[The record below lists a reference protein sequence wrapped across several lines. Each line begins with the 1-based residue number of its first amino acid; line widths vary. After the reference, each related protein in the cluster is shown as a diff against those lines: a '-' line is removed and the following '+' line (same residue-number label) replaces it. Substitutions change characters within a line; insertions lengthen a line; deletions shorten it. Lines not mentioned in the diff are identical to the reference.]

1 MRVAYVLN
9 TYPAVSH
16 AFIRREIRALEELGV
31 IVQRIALRGWDAPI
45 VDTRDEEERGRTN
58 YVLERGMAALAGT
71 VLGALVRNPMRLARA
86 ARKAWSMARYSQRG
100 LPYHLAYL
108 AEACRVV
115 ELARMERAD
124 HLHAHFGTNAA
135 EVVMLARILGGPL
148 YSFTVHGPE
157 EFDGPV
163 GLHLREKIE
172 HSAFVVAISSFG
184 RSQLFRW
191 LPQAAWSKVK
201 VVHCGVDEEFRSG
214 ASTPPSSKP
223 RLVCVGR
230 LCEQKGQLL
239 LVQAAASLAAEGHA
253 FELILAGDGDMRPA
267 LEAFILARGLLE
279 HVRITGWLTSA
290 QVREEMLASR
300 AVVLPSFAEGLPVVL
315 MEAMAL
321 GRPVLTTLV
330 AGIPELV
337 QHGKHGWLVPAGN
350 VEALEDALR
359 QVLDAS
365 EESLVRMGADAREK
379 VLMRHGAD
387 EGARRLLSL
396 MKQVH
401 T

>member
-31 IVQRIALRGWDAPI
+31 VVQRIALRGWDAPI
-45 VDTRDEEERGRTN
+45 VDTRDAEERRRTN
-58 YVLERGMAALAGT
+58 YVLERGVASLAGT
-71 VLGALVRNPMRLARA
+71 VLGAFIRNPQGLARA
-86 ARKAWSMARYSQRG
+86 ARKAWSMARHSQRG
-100 LPYHLAYL
+100 LPYHLVYL

-115 ELARMERAD
+115 ELARTERAD

-135 EVVMLARILGGPL
+135 EVVMLARILGGPH

-267 LEAFILARGLLE
+267 LEAFILARGLEE

-337 QHGKHGWLVPAGN
+337 QHGKHGWLVPAGD

-359 QVLDAS
+359 QVLHAP

-379 VLMRHGAD
+379 VLMRHRAD
-387 EGARRLLSL
+387 EGARRLLSFI
-396 MKQVH
+396 KQVH